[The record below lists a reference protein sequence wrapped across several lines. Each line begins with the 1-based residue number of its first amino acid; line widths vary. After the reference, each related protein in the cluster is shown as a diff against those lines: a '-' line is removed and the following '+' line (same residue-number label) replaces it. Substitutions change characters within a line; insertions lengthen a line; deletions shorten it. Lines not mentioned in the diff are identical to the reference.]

1 MSKNQKYYRT
11 IITVEILSD
20 YPYSVNTLADVE
32 YDMTE
37 GDVSGKISQMCEEIS
52 KDEIKK
58 ALIDQ
63 GSDPAFIL
71 CEDWEDNEAN

>member
-20 YPYSVNTLADVE
+20 YPYSVDTLADVG

-37 GDVSGKISQMCEEIS
+37 GDVSGHISERCEEFT
-52 KDEIKK
+52 KDEMKK
-58 ALIDQ
+58 ALIAQ
-63 GSDPAFIL
+63 GSDPDFIF
-71 CEDWEDNEAN
+71 CGE